1 MAQDVLDLSGLQTEA
16 INECTGNIDR
26 VSTLQM
32 CTMINNEDKT
42 VADSVTACLEDIALA
57 IDLLVPR
64 VRAGG
69 RVIYVGAGTS
79 GRFVFL
85 MRMIKSKLE
94 SHQEFIF
101 RLGVLDSS
109 EILPTFAAPPTQF
122 VGLIAGGDAAI
133 RKAQEGAEDSIV
145 AGREDLVAINLN
157 GENDSI
163 IGIAASGRTPY
174 VLSALEYAKSL
185 GCLTLGVACVSPSEM
200 GQSGNV
206 DVMIAPLPGPE
217 VVTGSTRL
225 KAGTATKLVLNMLS
239 TGTMI
244 KAGKTYGNMVRGLQ
258 SRSSN
263 QMLIFICTTDGR
275 SDRIE
280 SKTQTKIAKYPPKS
294 Q

>member
-174 VLSALEYAKSL
+174 VLSALKYAKSL

-263 QMLIFICTTDGR
+263 PMLISICTTDGR